1 MAKAD
6 ETSVVN
12 PKLVRTRTVYIH
24 ELYDFLYSYVSTVI
38 LVIFPEQTDDV
49 TKKEKKLDDR

>member
-38 LVIFPEQTDDV
+38 LLIFPQQTDDV
-49 TKKEKKLDDR
+49 TKKTR